1 MRVGDEKS
9 KARVYGN
16 HNEILLVCITV
27 NNAMRK
33 MIEHIRYEKSRN
45 VRDERFK
52 FWWIQWEQ
60 GKRKDRVWIK

>member
-1 MRVGDEKS
+1 MYNMRVGDEKS

-52 FWWIQWEQ
+52 F
-60 GKRKDRVWIK
+60 